1 MERINLVSH
10 LLHIREVSADVFL
23 TRLEFKILHFP
34 LLGLVI
40 DDQMGLRDLKCHHE
54 EGQATRDLLLRAVIC
69 VYKLAL
75 LGLKGVVAC
84 PRDIILQDEVEGS
97 TELSEANL
105 LSIHKNEVSGLV

>member
-1 MERINLVSH
+1 MDFVRVQLNGQ
-10 LLHIREVSADVFL
+10 
-23 TRLEFKILHFP
+23 ILHFP
-34 LLGLVI
+34 LLCLVI
-40 DDQMGLRDLKCHHE
+40 DDQLGLRDLKCHHE
-54 EGQATRDLLLRAVIC
+54 EGQATRDLSPRAVIC
-69 VYKLAL
+69 VYELAL